1 MVTGCVTMGQ
11 GAVVTDCVTMG
22 QGAGNGDWLCD
33 HRGKRQ
39 W

>member
-11 GAVVTDCVTMG
+11 GAVVTGCVTMG

-33 HRGKRQ
+33 HGGKGQ